1 MKLGKIDDT
10 IPDIGFLPALVI
22 TTMFGLALQLAG
34 DWKLMLIAGALG
46 ALFVRRIRKAFLVGF
61 LGIGIAWSILFV
73 YLSITAQ
80 AMAVAE
86 IFIGLLDLSGLGAL
100 VIVISVL
107 IGAMLGGFGGMLG
120 RALYEFL
127 DEFLTSDSGGEQTFP
142 PEPEHAE
149 EEATTE
155 E

>member
-1 MKLGKIDDT
+1 MGKIDDT
-10 IPDIGFLPALVI
+10 IPDIGFLAALVI
-22 TTMFGLALQLAG
+22 TIVFGLALQLAG

-46 ALFVRRIRKAFLVGF
+46 ALFVRRKRIAFLVGF
-61 LGIGIAWSILFV
+61 LGVGLAWTILFV
-73 YLSITAQ
+73 YLSVTAQ

-86 IFIGLLDLSGLGAL
+86 IFIGLLDLSGLGIL

-120 RALYEFL
+120 RALYELL
-127 DEFLTSDSGGEQTFP
+127 DEFLPSDSGGEQASP
-142 PEPEHAE
+142 PEPEPVE
-149 EEATTE
+149 EEPTTE